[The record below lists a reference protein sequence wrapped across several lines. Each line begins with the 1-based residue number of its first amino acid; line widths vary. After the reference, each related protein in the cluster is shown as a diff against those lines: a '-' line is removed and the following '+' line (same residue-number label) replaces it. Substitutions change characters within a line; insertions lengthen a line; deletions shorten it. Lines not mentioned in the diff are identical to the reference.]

1 MVIKN
6 LMARAAQSGAS
17 DLHLVVGLP
26 PSLRLN
32 GDIEFLPLDPL
43 ESESL
48 REGLLELITPTQREK
63 LERRKDL
70 EFTYSDSQLGRF
82 RASFYQAC
90 GNLEACFRLIPAE
103 LPAFESLGLPEVV
116 RTLAL
121 HNSGLVLICGATGQ
135 GKTTTMNCMIDL
147 INAERR
153 ARVVTIEDPIE
164 FVHSNKRSV
173 VIQREVE
180 SDTDSF
186 QSALNAALRQDPNV
200 ICVGELRS
208 VEAMATALTAAET
221 GHLVLATLHTNS
233 APSVVERIV
242 DVFPSH
248 QQNQARIQLASSLR
262 GVVCLQLLP
271 RMAEKGRVM
280 ACEVMVANHG
290 VRTMIRA
297 GRADQL
303 YNSILTGAGDGM
315 ISMDRALR
323 ALYERGEVS
332 YDEAVQRAH
341 SPDSFRRLGEV
352 SNSSRVAL

>member
-6 LMARAAQSGAS
+6 LLARATKSGAS
-17 DLHLVVGLP
+17 DIHLVVGLP
-26 PSLRLN
+26 PSLRLD
-32 GDIEFLPLDPL
+32 GDIEFMAVDPL
-43 ESESL
+43 EAEPL
-48 REGLLELITPTQREK
+48 EEALLGLLSQAQKEK
-63 LERRKDL
+63 LRARKDL
-70 EFTYSDSQLGRF
+70 EFTYSDPKLGRF
-82 RASFYQAC
+82 RASFYYAC
-90 GNLEACFRLIPAE
+90 GHLEGCFRLIPSE
-103 LPAFESLGLPEVV
+103 LPDFESLGLPEVV

-164 FVHSNKRSV
+164 FLHANKRSV

-200 ICVGELRS
+200 ICVGELRT

-248 QQNQARIQLASSLR
+248 QQNQARIQLANSLR

-271 RMAEKGRVM
+271 RLAEKGRVM

-290 VRTMIRA
+290 VRTLIRG

-315 ISMDRALR
+315 IGMDRALR
-323 ALYERGEVS
+323 ALYERGVIS
-332 YDEAVQRAH
+332 YDVAVQRAH
-341 SPDSFRRLGEV
+341 SPESFQRL
-352 SNSSRVAL
+352 AC